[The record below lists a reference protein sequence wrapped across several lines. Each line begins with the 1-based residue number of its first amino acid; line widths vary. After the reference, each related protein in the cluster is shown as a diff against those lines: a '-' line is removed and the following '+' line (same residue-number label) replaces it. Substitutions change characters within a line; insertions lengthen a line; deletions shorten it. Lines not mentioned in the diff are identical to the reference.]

1 MKKTKNSYLYDADGY
16 GVIKMAVYDDNDF
29 LSPYSV
35 RKESVINSEVAKFL
49 DNSVNPIN
57 SKTPLKI
64 KIYSD
69 CITTEE
75 QSDYRNGIINYYKN
89 RLFETNLHL
98 KRSLVVALILLI
110 LAFVFLAVA
119 IVMQKF
125 QSPEILCQLVNIA
138 GWVFAWEAVYEF
150 FLRRQSK
157 RIQKKREIS
166 FINSKIEFYS
176 LKDM

>member
-1 MKKTKNSYLYDADGY
+1 MKKTKNSYLYDADGC

-29 LSPYSV
+29 LSPYSI

-110 LAFVFLAVA
+110 LAFCFWRLLLLCKNFKAL
-119 IVMQKF
+119 KF
-125 QSPEILCQLVNIA
+125 CVN
-138 GWVFAWEAVYEF
+138 
-150 FLRRQSK
+150 
-157 RIQKKREIS
+157 
-166 FINSKIEFYS
+166 
-176 LKDM
+176 